1 MKTLSKR
8 LLYAL
13 ERANMSQSELA
24 RVVGIKPQSVQY
36 LCSNNS
42 GGTRSR
48 FITEIAITLGV
59 RPEWLLAGEEPMEGT
74 GLEELI
80 RTPLEDRLAELPSAA
95 KQLVE
100 TIMDLSES
108 GTLTEEAAF
117 GLLALL
123 NSIPDKKRD
132 STGTFE
138 KLRRRA
144 RDASR
149 NSR

>member
-1 MKTLSKR
+1 
-8 LLYAL
+8 
-13 ERANMSQSELA
+13 MSQSELA

-36 LCSNNS
+36 LCTSKS
-42 GGTRSR
+42 DGTRSR

-74 GLEELI
+74 GLEGLT
-80 RTPLEDRLAELPSAA
+80 RTPMEDRLAELPSAA
-95 KQLVE
+95 RELVE
-100 TIMDLSES
+100 TIMDLSEN
-108 GTLTEEAAF
+108 GALTEEAAS

-123 NSIPDKKRD
+123 NTIPDRKSD
-132 STGTFE
+132 SKGAFE

-149 NSR
+149 NTR